1 MGMAVFAVGIF
12 LYLRL
17 TVLHPPYPTVL
28 PLRRPGLA
36 RGNASTNFVFDGLHE
51 FLEIYKA

>member
-28 PLRRPGLA
+28 PFRRPGLA

-51 FLEIYKA
+51 FLEIYQA